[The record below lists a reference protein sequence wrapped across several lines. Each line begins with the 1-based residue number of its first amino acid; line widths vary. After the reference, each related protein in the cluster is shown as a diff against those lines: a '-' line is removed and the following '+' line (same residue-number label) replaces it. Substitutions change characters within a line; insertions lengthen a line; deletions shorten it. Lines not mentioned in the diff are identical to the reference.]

1 MRRANREIKDLNEI
15 KKIVDGCKVLRIA
28 TKDEEGLYVVPLNF
42 GYSCEN
48 GKFTFYF
55 HSAKEGRKID
65 AFKADEQVA
74 FEMDCEHK
82 LVVAEKAC
90 GYSYKFASVIGTGTI
105 TFLEGKE
112 KLNALSILM
121 KHQTGKDFTFDEKMA
136 KGVTVCSLIAEKLT
150 AKANR

>member
-48 GKFTFYF
+48 DKFTFYF
-55 HSAKEGRKID
+55 HCAKEGRKID

>member
-1 MRRANREIKDLNEI
+1 MRRVNREIKDLNEI

-136 KGVTVCSLIAEKLT
+136 KGVAVCSLTAEKLT

>member
-28 TKDEEGLYVVPLNF
+28 TKDKEGLYVVPLNF

-136 KGVTVCSLIAEKLT
+136 KGVAVCSLTAEKLT

>member
-90 GYSYKFASVIGTGTI
+90 GYSYKFASVIGTGAI

-136 KGVTVCSLIAEKLT
+136 KGITVCSLIAESLT

>member
-15 KKIVDGCKVLRIA
+15 KKIVDECKVLRIA

-136 KGVTVCSLIAEKLT
+136 KGVTVCSLTAEKLT

>member
-1 MRRANREIKDLNEI
+1 MRRANREINDLNEI

-136 KGVTVCSLIAEKLT
+136 KGVTVCSLIAESLT

>member
-28 TKDEEGLYVVPLNF
+28 TKDKEGLYVVPLNF

-136 KGVTVCSLIAEKLT
+136 KGVTVCSLIAESLT

>member
-1 MRRANREIKDLNEI
+1 MRRVNREIKDLNEI

>member
-15 KKIVDGCKVLRIA
+15 KKIVDECKVLRIA
-28 TKDEEGLYVVPLNF
+28 TKDNEGLYIVPLNF
-42 GYSCEN
+42 GYAFKDN
-48 GKFTFYF
+48 TFTFFF

-65 AFKADEQVA
+65 TFKANSEVA
-74 FEMDCEHK
+74 FEMDCEHE

-90 GYSYKFASVIGTGTI
+90 GYSYKFASIIGTGKI
-105 TFLEGKE
+105 TFLEGE
-112 KLNALSILM
+112 DKLNALSILM

-136 KGVTVCSLIAEKLT
+136 KGVTVFSLITEKLT

>member
-28 TKDEEGLYVVPLNF
+28 TKDKEGLYVVPLNF

>member
-1 MRRANREIKDLNEI
+1 MRRVNREIKDLNEI

-28 TKDEEGLYVVPLNF
+28 TKDKEGLYVVPLNF

>member
-1 MRRANREIKDLNEI
+1 MRRANRETTDLNEI
-15 KKIVDGCKVLRIA
+15 KKIVDECKVLRIA

-42 GYSCEN
+42 GYSYEN

-65 AFKADEQVA
+65 AFKANEQVA
-74 FEMDCEHK
+74 FEMDCEHE
-82 LVVAEKAC
+82 LLDAGKAC
-90 GYSYKFASVIGTGTI
+90 GYSYKFASIIGTGTI

-121 KHQTGKDFTFDEKMA
+121 KHQTGKDFTFNEKLA
-136 KGVTVCSLIAEKLT
+136 KGVAVCSLKAENLT
-150 AKANR
+150 AKVNR

>member
-1 MRRANREIKDLNEI
+1 MRRVNREIKDLNEI

-28 TKDEEGLYVVPLNF
+28 TKDKEGLYVVPLNF

-136 KGVTVCSLIAEKLT
+136 KGVAVCSLIAEKLT

>member
-1 MRRANREIKDLNEI
+1 MRRVNREIKDLNEI

-48 GKFTFYF
+48 GKVTFYF

>member
-1 MRRANREIKDLNEI
+1 MRRVNREIKDLNEI

-65 AFKADEQVA
+65 AFNADEQVA

-136 KGVTVCSLIAEKLT
+136 KGVTVCSLIAESLT